1 MKFRDQRLITEH
13 EKDCTSM
20 VKTKPFRIPSHEM
33 LRGKPRKISVSFIY
47 FGEGFLQHW
56 SLWLQR
62 TEVFCWTTERP
73 TSDKNM
79 FCFIVMPRSQL
90 GLLEALSLSSI
101 LCQLLL
107 GLLAAFLP
115 DLTGFKGSL
124 RELTCSHDANMR
136 HWETVL
142 DSFLSS

>member
-1 MKFRDQRLITEH
+1 MF
-13 EKDCTSM
+13 
-20 VKTKPFRIPSHEM
+20 P
-33 LRGKPRKISVSFIY
+33 SFILGKV
-47 FGEGFLQHW
+47 FF
-56 SLWLQR
+56 S
-62 TEVFCWTTERP
+62 TEVCDCKGLRYFAEPLKDQPVT
-73 TSDKNM
+73 KM
-79 FCFIVMPRSQL
+79 FCFIVMPMSQL

-115 DLTGFKGSL
+115 DLIGFKGSL